1 MSHVPPSDGLL
12 PENAFIDA
20 EGVWNQV
27 FQRPLCGPT
36 GALFLD
42 RDGII
47 VEEVHY
53 LHRVEDIRLV
63 PAAMDVIGLANRLGI
78 PVIIV
83 TNQAGVGRG
92 LYDWHAFAAVQHVI
106 LRALRAADAVVN
118 AVYAC
123 PHHRSADTP
132 SEHPDHPAR
141 KPNPGMLLR
150 AAQAL
155 PIDLASSWIV
165 GDRASDVE
173 AGRRTGI
180 AGGIHVRAGHGL
192 APGERERSLAL
203 ATPEFESLAVES
215 LADIV
220 QRIPLLGRHR

>member
-1 MSHVPPSDGLL
+1 MLSTTSPHVPAL
-12 PENAFIDA
+12 PAGAFLDA

-27 FQRPLCGPT
+27 FERAGRQRA

-42 RDGII
+42 RDGIV

-63 PAAMDVIGLANRLGI
+63 PAVAGVISRANSLGV
-78 PVIIV
+78 PVVIV

-92 LYDWHAFAAVQHVI
+92 LYDWPAFATVQEIILAELAAAGAFVDAVYACAHH
-106 LRALRAADAVVN
+106 RAADAP
-118 AVYAC
+118 Y
-123 PHHRSADTP
+123 
-132 SEHPDHPAR
+132 EHPDHPAR

-173 AGRRTGI
+173 AGLRAGI
-180 AGGIHVRAGHGL
+180 AGGVHVLAGHGL
-192 APGERERSLAL
+192 VPGERERALAL
-203 ATPEFESLAVES
+203 EAVGFHS
-215 LADIV
+215 IAVDSVADV
-220 QRIPLLGRHR
+220 LERIPLLNP